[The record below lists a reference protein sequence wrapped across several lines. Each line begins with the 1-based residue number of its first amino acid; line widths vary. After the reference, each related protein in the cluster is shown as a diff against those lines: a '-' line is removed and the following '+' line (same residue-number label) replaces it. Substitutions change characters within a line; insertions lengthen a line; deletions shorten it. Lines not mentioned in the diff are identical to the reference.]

1 MSGRILSLSKKKDFD
16 LVFKTGRSCFD
27 KFLGLK
33 AAPNELKQHRLG
45 IIISSKV
52 SKKAVERN
60 LLKRR
65 LKEIIKKELVE
76 ISVDYD
82 LVLVALPGACEKTFA
97 ELKQSI
103 EGLTGRLKIK
113 TGTSTPPH
121 PKKHDNI

>member
-16 LVFKTGRSCFD
+16 RVFKAGRSCFD
-27 KFLGLK
+27 KVIGLK

-82 LVLVALPGACEKTFA
+82 LVLVALPGACAKTFA
-97 ELKQSI
+97 ELKQSVAW
-103 EGLTGRLKIK
+103 LFSRLKLK
-113 TGTSTPPH
+113 AGT
-121 PKKHDNI
+121 KK